1 MMRTGSSPGG
11 QRSAPLWLWWLPTL
25 AMAAATTAATV
36 QVSDD
41 ARVAV
46 LLCGLIGT
54 VAVALV
60 SGELVRRSR
69 ALATLRTEY
78 AQHQEMLRQHLRLQ
92 EAATVQLAKERLP
105 QAVEQLR
112 RGEFAENVVHSLAS
126 YGPGTG
132 LGSDFE
138 AAHRELLR
146 SVVEAVS
153 AEESLRDSA
162 QRGVVNIARR
172 VQAIVHRQATD
183 LREMEERHGK
193 SGEFFADLL
202 RLDHSNALISRLS
215 DTIAVLGGA
224 RPGRQWSRP
233 VPVYS
238 VLRGAMSRIADYQRV
253 SLHSVTEVAIVGR
266 TVEPLIHALAELLD
280 NATSYS
286 PPQTRVHLTASEVH
300 AGIAIEIEDGGFGLS
315 EEARVRAE
323 HMLKT
328 AREGIDLNDLGEA
341 PRLGLT
347 VVGRLAQDYDFQVSL
362 APSAYG
368 GVRAVLVVP
377 REAITTAPAS
387 GRAHGIGAASGQRP
401 DDRPARPAAPAAA
414 AARPVPSAAH
424 HTPSAAGLGEEERM
438 DEEIP
443 EVTERTA
450 SGLPQRRSR
459 RGRAGARSAAR
470 DTSAVPA
477 PARAAERYAGQSA
490 GRQQE
495 QHAEQHDAAAE
506 QPAPGMWM
514 GAFQEGL
521 SGQRSATAATQGHSD
536 KSSNEGE

>member
-11 QRSAPLWLWWLPTL
+11 QRSAPQWLWWLPTL
-25 AMAAATTAATV
+25 AMAAATIAAAV
-36 QVSDD
+36 QVPGS
-41 ARVAV
+41 ARGAV
-46 LLCGLIGT
+46 IACGIVGT
-54 VAVALV
+54 LAVALTA
-60 SGELVRRSR
+60 GELSRRSR
-69 ALATLRTEY
+69 AMATLQAQY
-78 AQHQEMLRQHLRLQ
+78 AEHQQILQHHLRQQ

-105 QAVEQLR
+105 EAVERLR
-112 RGEFAENVVHSLAS
+112 RGEFAENVVRSLATA
-126 YGPGTG
+126 GPEAG
-132 LGSDFE
+132 LGAEFQ
-138 AAHRELLR
+138 AAHHELLR
-146 SVVEAVS
+146 SVVEAVR

-172 VQAIVHRQATD
+172 VQAVVHRQATD

-202 RLDHSNALISRLS
+202 RLDHSNALISRLA

-224 RPGRQWSRP
+224 RPGRQWSQA
-233 VPVYS
+233 VPIYS

-253 SLHSVTEVAIVGR
+253 SLHSVAEVAVAGR
-266 TVEPLIHALAELLD
+266 AVEPLIHALAELLD

-286 PPQTRVHLTASEVH
+286 PPSTRVHLTASEVH

-315 EEARVRAE
+315 EEARARAE
-323 HMLKT
+323 QMLRT

-347 VVGRLAQDYDFQVSL
+347 VVGRLAQEYDFQVSL

-377 REAITTAPAS
+377 HELISTAPAS

-401 DDRPARPAAPAAA
+401 TRRS
-414 AARPVPSAAH
+414 VPSASSATDR
-424 HTPSAAGLGEEERM
+424 TPSAAGPGEQERM
-438 DEEIP
+438 DEETP
-443 EVTERTA
+443 EVVQRTA

-459 RGRAGARSAAR
+459 RGRSGTRPAS
-470 DTSAVPA
+470 TA
-477 PARAAERYAGQSA
+477 PASEEAGENAEENKAATEK
-490 GRQQE
+490 
-495 QHAEQHDAAAE
+495 
-506 QPAPGMWM
+506 PAPGIWM

-521 SGQRSATAATQGHSD
+521 SGKRSETAAARGNSD
-536 KSSNEGE
+536 NSSNEGE

>member
-11 QRSAPLWLWWLPTL
+11 QRSAQLWWWLPTL
-25 AMAAATTAATV
+25 AMALATIVAAV
-36 QVSDD
+36 QVPGD
-41 ARVAV
+41 ARAAV
-46 LLCGLIGT
+46 IGCGALGT
-54 VAVALV
+54 AAVALTA
-60 SGELVRRSR
+60 GELFRRNR
-69 ALATLRTEY
+69 ALAQVRTQY
-78 AQHQEMLRQHLRLQ
+78 AEQQQLLQYHLRQQ

-105 QAVEQLR
+105 QAVERLR
-112 RGEFAENVVHSLAS
+112 RGEFAEEVVRSLAAT
-126 YGPGTG
+126 GPESG
-132 LGSDFE
+132 LGAEFE
-138 AAHRELLR
+138 AAHHELLR
-146 SVVEAVS
+146 SVVEAVR

-183 LREMEERHGK
+183 LREMEERHGG

-202 RLDHSNALISRLS
+202 RLDHSNALISRLA

-224 RPGRQWSRP
+224 RPGRQWSQA
-233 VPVYS
+233 VPIYS

-253 SLHSVTEVAIVGR
+253 SLHSVAEVAVVGR
-266 TVEPLIHALAELLD
+266 AVEPLIHALAELLD
-280 NATSYS
+280 NATTYS

-315 EEARVRAE
+315 EEARERAE
-323 HMLKT
+323 HMLET

-347 VVGRLAQDYDFQVSL
+347 VVGRLAQEYDFQVSL

-377 REAITTAPAS
+377 HELITTAPAS

-401 DDRPARPAAPAAA
+401 SGGSAPSVARAGKPA
-414 AARPVPSAAH
+414 PS
-424 HTPSAAGLGEEERM
+424 TAGPGEQERM
-438 DEEIP
+438 DEETP
-443 EVTERTA
+443 QVVERTA

-459 RGRAGARSAAR
+459 RGRSGSRPAAGA
-470 DTSAVPA
+470 PA
-477 PARAAERYAGQSA
+477 PA
-490 GRQQE
+490 QE
-495 QHAEQHDAAAE
+495 QREAAPSE
-506 QPAPGMWM
+506 DPAPGMWM

-521 SGQRSATAATQGHSD
+521 SGKRSATAAAQGHSD
-536 KSSNEGE
+536 TSSNEGE

>member
-11 QRSAPLWLWWLPTL
+11 QRSAPPWGWWLPAL
-25 AMAAATTAATV
+25 AMAVVTVVAAV
-36 QVSDD
+36 QVPAD
-41 ARVAV
+41 ARAAV
-46 LLCGLIGT
+46 IGCGVLGT
-54 VAVALV
+54 VAVALTV
-60 SGELVRRSR
+60 AELLRRGR
-69 ALATLRTEY
+69 ALATLQAEY
-78 AQHQEMLRQHLRLQ
+78 AEHQETLQRHLRQQ

-105 QAVEQLR
+105 EAVERLR
-112 RGEFAENVVHSLAS
+112 RGEFAEDVVRSLAS
-126 YGPGTG
+126 DGPEPG
-132 LGSDFE
+132 LGTEFE
-138 AAHRELLR
+138 AAHHELLR
-146 SVVEAVS
+146 SVVEAVR

-172 VQAIVHRQATD
+172 VQAVVHRQATD
-183 LREMEERHGK
+183 LREMEERHGG

-202 RLDHSNALISRLS
+202 RLDHSNALISRLA

-224 RPGRQWSRP
+224 RPGRQWSQP
-233 VPVYS
+233 VPLYS

-253 SLHSVTEVAIVGR
+253 SLHSVAEVAVVGR
-266 TVEPLIHALAELLD
+266 AVEPLIHALAELLD

-315 EEARVRAE
+315 EEARARAE

-347 VVGRLAQDYDFQVSL
+347 VVGRLSQEYDFQVSL
-362 APSAYG
+362 APSSYG

-377 REAITTAPAS
+377 HELISTAPAS

-401 DDRPARPAAPAAA
+401 SDRP
-414 AARPVPSAAH
+414 
-424 HTPSAAGLGEEERM
+424 TPSAPSARKLAPSTSSLGEQERM
-438 DEEIP
+438 DEETP
-443 EVTERTA
+443 EVAERTA

-459 RGRAGARSAAR
+459 RGRSGTRPVGS
-470 DTSAVPA
+470 TPA
-477 PARAAERYAGQSA
+477 PEQAER
-490 GRQQE
+490 E
-495 QHAEQHDAAAE
+495 TAEPE
-506 QPAPGMWM
+506 SPAPGMWM

-521 SGQRSATAATQGHSD
+521 SGKRSATAAAQEHSD
-536 KSSNEGE
+536 TSSNEGE

>member
-11 QRSAPLWLWWLPTL
+11 QRSAPLWTWWLPTL
-25 AMAAATTAATV
+25 VMAAATVVAAV
-36 QVSDD
+36 QVPGG
-41 ARVAV
+41 ARGAVIWCGVVA
-46 LLCGLIGT
+46 T
-54 VAVALV
+54 VAVALMASEV
-60 SGELVRRSR
+60 TRRSR
-69 ALATLRTEY
+69 ALAALRIQY
-78 AQHQEMLRQHLRLQ
+78 AEQQDMLQRHLRQQ

-105 QAVEQLR
+105 EAVERLR
-112 RGEFAENVVHSLAS
+112 RGEFAENVVRSLAS
-126 YGPGTG
+126 AGPESG
-132 LGSDFE
+132 LSAEFA
-138 AAHRELLR
+138 AAHHELLR
-146 SVVEAVS
+146 SVVEAVR
-153 AEESLRDSA
+153 AEEALRDSA

-202 RLDHSNALISRLS
+202 RLDHSNALISRLA

-224 RPGRQWSRP
+224 RPGRQWSQP
-233 VPVYS
+233 VPIYS

-253 SLHSVTEVAIVGR
+253 SLHSVAEVAIVGR
-266 TVEPLIHALAELLD
+266 AVEPLIHALAELLD

-286 PPQTRVHLTASEVH
+286 PPQAKVHLTAGEVH

-315 EEARVRAE
+315 EEARARAE
-323 HMLKT
+323 QMLET

-347 VVGRLAQDYDFQVSL
+347 VVGRLAQEYDFQVSL

-377 REAITTAPAS
+377 HDLVTTAPAT

-401 DDRPARPAAPAAA
+401 SDRSASSA
-414 AARPVPSAAH
+414 PSARK
-424 HTPSAAGLGEEERM
+424 HTPSTAALKEPEPM

-443 EVTERTA
+443 QVTERTA

-459 RGRAGARSAAR
+459 RGRSGARPLSTASA
-470 DTSAVPA
+470 
-477 PARAAERYAGQSA
+477 
-490 GRQQE
+490 RQADADE
-495 QHAEQHDAAAE
+495 EDAASTTAE
-506 QPAPGMWM
+506 KPAPGMWM

-521 SGQRSATAATQGHSD
+521 SGKRSASAAAQGHSD

>member
-11 QRSAPLWLWWLPTL
+11 QRSAPPWGWWLPAL
-25 AMAAATTAATV
+25 AMAVATTVAAV
-36 QVSDD
+36 QVPAG
-41 ARVAV
+41 ARAAVIGCGVVAT
-46 LLCGLIGT
+46 L
-54 VAVALV
+54 AVALTV
-60 SGELVRRSR
+60 AELLWRGR
-69 ALATLRTEY
+69 ALATLQAEY
-78 AQHQEMLRQHLRLQ
+78 AEHQETLQRHLRQQ
-92 EAATVQLAKERLP
+92 EAATVQLAKDRLP
-105 QAVEQLR
+105 EAVERLR
-112 RGEFAENVVHSLAS
+112 RGEFAEDVVRSLAS
-126 YGPGTG
+126 DSPESG
-132 LGSDFE
+132 LGTEFE
-138 AAHRELLR
+138 AAHHELLR
-146 SVVEAVS
+146 SVVEAVQ

-172 VQAIVHRQATD
+172 VQAVVHRQATD
-183 LREMEERHGK
+183 LREMEERHGG

-202 RLDHSNALISRLS
+202 RLDHSNALISRLA

-224 RPGRQWSRP
+224 RPGRQWSQA
-233 VPVYS
+233 VPIYS

-253 SLHSVTEVAIVGR
+253 SLHSVAEVAVVGR
-266 TVEPLIHALAELLD
+266 AVEPLIHALAELLD

-315 EEARVRAE
+315 EEARARAE

-347 VVGRLAQDYDFQVSL
+347 VVGRLSQEYDFQVSL
-362 APSAYG
+362 APSSYG

-377 REAITTAPAS
+377 HELISTAPAS

-401 DDRPARPAAPAAA
+401 SDRPTPSG
-414 AARPVPSAAH
+414 PSATKLA
-424 HTPSAAGLGEEERM
+424 PSTSSLGEQERM
-438 DEEIP
+438 DEETP
-443 EVTERTA
+443 EVAERTA

-459 RGRAGARSAAR
+459 RVRSGTR
-470 DTSAVPA
+470 PVSSA
-477 PARAAERYAGQSA
+477 PA
-490 GRQQE
+490 QE
-495 QHAEQHDAAAE
+495 QAEQE
-506 QPAPGMWM
+506 PESPAPGMWM

-521 SGQRSATAATQGHSD
+521 SGKRSATAAAQEHSD